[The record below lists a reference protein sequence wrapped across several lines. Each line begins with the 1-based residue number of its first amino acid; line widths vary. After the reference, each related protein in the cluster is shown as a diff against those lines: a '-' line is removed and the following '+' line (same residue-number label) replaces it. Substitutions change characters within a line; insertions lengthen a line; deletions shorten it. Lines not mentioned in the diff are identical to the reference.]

1 MSKQKSVA
9 MQAAQLFDKV
19 ARMRSNGETAIDA
32 LAQMWDERIKNLVML
47 QPPEVVSAYS
57 ALCRNVEDAPLM
69 DDAGDEP
76 QETANEKSVQHAER

>member
-19 ARMRSNGETAIDA
+19 ERLRSNGEKAIDA
-32 LAQMWDERIKNLVML
+32 LEKKWDERIKNLVML

-57 ALCRNVEDAPLM
+57 ALCRNVEDAPVM

-76 QETANEKSVQHAER
+76 QESQ